1 MKKLQLLLL
10 CFFTLLTA
18 GCATNSL
25 NTESDKPLFISLDPI
40 ESYDDESRFFI
51 DTESTGSQVEEDS
64 TKGFLVKE
72 KKYSYQGNDLVLLD
86 VTNESNQNYS
96 VTIIGNY
103 LDMDGNVLKTE
114 SQCFD
119 GFAANYQTYFLFMP
133 KITFASFT
141 YTIEVQTFEGACLAP
156 EIDILDGKRRID
168 KWTTQQTM
176 HQLITTIEYQN
187 KSKQPLTAAL
197 TCILFDKNGDI
208 YQICIPGIKEAPA
221 GEIVG
226 PSIKMYIQYS
236 ENAFTYPERLDHDY
250 VEILAFVNKVFT
262 TRDEMLQWL
271 NSEGNELIEWYGE
284 YGIPTDDFRK

>member
-1 MKKLQLLLL
+1 MKKIQLVFL
-10 CFFTLLTA
+10 CFFTLLTV
-18 GCATNSL
+18 GCATNPL
-25 NTESDKPLFISLDPI
+25 NVESDKPLFISLDPI
-40 ESYDDESRFFI
+40 ESYDEESRFFVN
-51 DTESTGSQVEEDS
+51 TESTDSQPEEDS
-64 TKGFLVKE
+64 SKGFLIKE
-72 KKYSYQGNDLVLLD
+72 KKYSYHENDLILLD
-86 VTNESNQNYS
+86 VTNESNHNYT
-96 VTIIGNY
+96 VTITGNY
-103 LDMDGNVLKTE
+103 LDKDGNILKTE
-114 SQCFD
+114 SQCFE

-133 KITFASFT
+133 KISFASFT
-141 YTIEVQTFEGACLAP
+141 YTIEVQTFKGACLAP

-187 KSKQPLTAAL
+187 KSKQPLTAVL

-208 YQICIPGIKEAPA
+208 YQICMPGIKEAPA

-236 ENAFTYPERLDHDY
+236 ENAFTYPERIDHDY